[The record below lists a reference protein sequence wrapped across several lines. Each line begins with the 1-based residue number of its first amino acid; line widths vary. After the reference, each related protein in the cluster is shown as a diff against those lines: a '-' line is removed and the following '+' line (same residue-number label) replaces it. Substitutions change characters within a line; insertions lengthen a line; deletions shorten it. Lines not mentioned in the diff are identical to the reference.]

1 MAGTWVL
8 SVTLDVGTGD
18 ATFVFV
24 VDGSEIS
31 GTYSGV
37 LGDQE
42 VTGTIEGNIVK
53 FGFSSDG
60 AGETTFEGT
69 IDGDTMEGTCE
80 YDLLGPGTF
89 SGRRSGPDRAPS
101 AYGDGPD
108 GNTRGRC
115 WYDVQPIRPPSGR
128 LNRWSLYCVS

>member
-1 MAGTWVL
+1 MSCLRYSTIMVAAVLLAAVRPTDVTTQDVAGTWVL
-8 SVTLDVGTGD
+8 SVALDVGTGD

-24 VDGSEIS
+24 VDSNEIS

-42 VTGTIEGNIVK
+42 VTGTIEGNTVK

-60 AGETTFEGT
+60 TGETTFEGT
-69 IDGDTMEGTCE
+69 IDGDTMEGTCD

-89 SGRRSGPDRAPS
+89 SGKRSGP
-101 AYGDGPD
+101 
-108 GNTRGRC
+108 
-115 WYDVQPIRPPSGR
+115 
-128 LNRWSLYCVS
+128 